1 MSFERLT
8 VNMSCCSY
16 LGIAETL
23 DISSVDFDNSIPW
36 LQGVALLPVPD
47 SLYYSHTAPSAPSH
61 QAEAEA
67 SVFFSLCQ
75 DHWDQL
81 PPTETPKPAAHTRCP
96 R

>member
-1 MSFERLT
+1 MLKQIICMQTTR
-8 VNMSCCSY
+8 Y
-16 LGIAETL
+16 LSMTEAL

-36 LQGVALLPVPD
+36 LQGVTLLPVPD
-47 SLYYSHTAPSAPSH
+47 SLHYSHTAPSAPSH

-67 SVFFSLCQ
+67 SVFFSLRQ

-81 PPTETPKPAAHTRCP
+81 PPAETPKPAADAHRP